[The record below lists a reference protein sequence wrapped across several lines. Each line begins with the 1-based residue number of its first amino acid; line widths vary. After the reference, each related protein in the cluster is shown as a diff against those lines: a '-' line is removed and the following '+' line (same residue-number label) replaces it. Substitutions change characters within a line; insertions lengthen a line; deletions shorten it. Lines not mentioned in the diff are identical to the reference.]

1 MKGEIGRVVIYAEID
16 GEVKQVIL
24 SQERMHLLM
33 QMAAG
38 LSDDGHLRFIPAPGM
53 AFIEQKLPRGHH
65 DRTGA

>member
-24 SQERMHLLM
+24 PQERMLLLM

-38 LSDDGHLRFIPAPGM
+38 LSDDGELRVIEAPGM
-53 AFIEQKLPRGHH
+53 VFVEQKLPR
-65 DRTGA
+65 ASS